1 MNIKT
6 EEVVFRTENE
16 FGIYETQR
24 GWGIILTLA
33 VLLDR
38 R

>member
-16 FGIYETQR
+16 FGIYETQK
-24 GWGIILTLA
+24 GWGIILSLTVVMA
-33 VLLDR
+33 R